1 MLLEAG
7 AIDRARGRLSA
18 LLESEPNQ
26 PDYLYELAMV
36 EERAQRY
43 DVMEA
48 LLHRFITLKPDDR
61 QGYNALGYSL
71 ADRNIRL
78 QEALQLLE
86 KATQLA
92 PEDPYIM
99 DSLGWVKYR
108 LGDLQTAADLL
119 QRAYDKSPQAEIGA
133 HLGEVLWQ
141 LGRRDDARRTW
152 DKARRLDDENGT
164 LKRTLERHGVALPE

>member
-1 MLLEAG
+1 
-7 AIDRARGRLSA
+7 
-18 LLESEPNQ
+18 
-26 PDYLYELAMV
+26 V

-43 DVMEA
+43 DVMET
-48 LLHRFITLKPDDR
+48 LLQRFIKLRPDDR

-78 QEALQLLE
+78 QEALTLLE
-86 KATQLA
+86 KATELA

-108 LGDLQTAADLL
+108 LGDLQTARELL

-133 HLGEVLWQ
+133 HLGEVLWHMGQ
-141 LGRRDDARRTW
+141 REEAK
-152 DKARRLDDENGT
+152 KAWAKAQRLEDENGT
-164 LKRTLERHGVALPE
+164 LKRTLERHGVVLPE